1 TPSPTLGSSPNH
13 VDPGPYWLWDYYLGL
28 INQQGVPLP
37 GGTGPA
43 GVITLHPAS
52 DQQPL
57 GANGTETTANFNF
70 FYLYTGPSTA
80 NPKVPR
86 KGAATD
92 ITDETDNVEP
102 AISYYALQ
110 HVTDP
115 AGTGDELYEIWYGES
130 TSTSSY
136 STTGKLAWLAVPPGT
151 VVAGP
156 GAVVT
161 LGPSSGKTVN
171 VYGRPTGSRS
181 YVVGTTPT
189 GSQYVSPFTVMVSG
203 VLLYCIKF
211 NHRQEWVPA
220 SEVRSVQTS

>member
-1 TPSPTLGSSPNH
+1 EHTGFDATGYQWYNATEYLGSAKLVAYLLTKYGIPLDHDHVMSHGTTPSPTLGSSPNH

-181 YVVGTTPT
+181 Y
-189 GSQYVSPFTVMVSG
+189 
-203 VLLYCIKF
+203 
-211 NHRQEWVPA
+211 
-220 SEVRSVQTS
+220 